1 MHKYPLPGTIANSIL
16 PLGLELTPGQGQEPK
31 THPLHHLRPL
41 SIPKMPLNLEKP
53 SKNPQN
59 LEKTQKITKGRKTV
73 KNYPPRALS

>member
-1 MHKYPLPGTIANSIL
+1 MPFF
-16 PLGLELTPGQGQEPK
+16 LEKPSKNPQ
-31 THPLHHLRPL
+31 
-41 SIPKMPLNLEKP
+41 NLEKP